1 MGIIFAHYSNTRSS
15 FRMLDEHNN
24 DPMEEEPP
32 FDSAEG
38 MEAAEAEG
46 SNEVAE
52 DELTEDEIAEFSVL
66 NRQLDQLDQVLDA
79 MEEKND
85 NIHDK
90 LKELLEESRQAR
102 LEIEAGKQQ

>member
-1 MGIIFAHYSNTRSS
+1 MGS
-15 FRMLDEHNN
+15 FRMLDAHNN

-32 FDSAEG
+32 FDSTEG

-46 SNEVAE
+46 NNEVAE
-52 DELTEDEIAEFSVL
+52 EELTEDEIAEFSVL
-66 NRQLDQLDQVLDA
+66 NRQLDQLDKVLDA